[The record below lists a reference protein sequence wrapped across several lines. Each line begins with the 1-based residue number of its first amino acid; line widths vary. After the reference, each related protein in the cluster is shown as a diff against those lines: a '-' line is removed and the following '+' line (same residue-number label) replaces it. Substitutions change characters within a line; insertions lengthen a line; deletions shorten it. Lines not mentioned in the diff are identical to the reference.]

1 MGKRFDVLAIEARAQ
16 AAYDRAQAELD
27 QLNAATPGAELQAL
41 IDAANADLAKLPGTR
56 SVAELEALMKRVCPA
71 RTALNG
77 QAKAACPKYDV
88 ELGRAWEKQRLVSR
102 ITELTNDI
110 GRVEQRQVERQ
121 EKLKT
126 EMDTAA
132 ADLAHAGSAKV
143 ANSDVQA
150 LAAYLQGLGLSIDA
164 DRVNKLLVL
173 LAVLVIECGGGLSLA
188 VGMALSDRPAT
199 ERERGAANG
208 ARTVCAPTVG
218 TRKRTSSPNARRSWC
233 FERFRGF
240 AAG

>member
-102 ITELTNDI
+102 
-110 GRVEQRQVERQ
+110 
-121 EKLKT
+121 
-126 EMDTAA
+126 M
-132 ADLAHAGSAKV
+132 
-143 ANSDVQA
+143 
-150 LAAYLQGLGLSIDA
+150 
-164 DRVNKLLVL
+164 
-173 LAVLVIECGGGLSLA
+173 
-188 VGMALSDRPAT
+188 LSDRPAT

-208 ARTVCAPTVG
+208 ARTVCAPTVS
-218 TRKRTSSPNARRSWC
+218 TRKRTSSPNARRSC
-233 FERFRGF
+233 FERFRGSQQGEAPTRLKLLQMVTD
-240 AAG
+240 AAGVLRTSERALGSRLGISSTRARRLLSELAASGAIKLRASSTGTTITLLADGRA